1 MMKGRHIA
9 PLLMI
14 SSALAAG
21 GASAQGHGAHD
32 HGAHKKAPAATQC
45 LGLPVEKIAIQ
56 TYTFASTLADIPV
69 PAEWDTL
76 PVAEKFERL
85 QPSFAK
91 LAGAKPDP
99 AKLEAVIKQ
108 IAAIGYRNIEGMDLI
123 GGSDP
128 AAYAKLLKDNGLQ
141 AVASHGALDK
151 DKWPA
156 ALAAAKARGQ
166 RFIGSGG
173 FSAPGL
179 DTLDHVLETA
189 RNLNALGEAA
199 AAEGLTLYVHNHTG
213 EFDNRFPYDHGDGK
227 PVMTSAW
234 EIVAAN
240 TDPRFVQFEVDIF
253 WARLAFK
260 PDRFDDLLAFLT
272 KYRSRI
278 ALLHMKDLSAT
289 GSVTD
294 MGAGTTDW
302 RRVIEAAGPQVAYYI
317 YEFDFP
323 SDPAKSAKI
332 GFDYLSCSGQ
342 KRGGR

>member
-1 MMKGRHIA
+1 MKGRHVA

-21 GASAQGHGAHD
+21 SVSAHD
-32 HGAHKKAPAATQC
+32 HSAHKKAPAAQC

-69 PAEWDTL
+69 PAEWDSL
-76 PVAEKFERL
+76 PVGEKFERL
-85 QPSFAK
+85 KPSFAK

-99 AKLEAVIKQ
+99 ARLESVLGQ
-108 IAAIGYRNIEGMDLI
+108 IAAIGYRNIEGFDLI
-123 GGSDP
+123 GADP

-141 AVASHGALDK
+141 AVASHTNLDR

-156 ALAAAKARGQ
+156 TLAAAKARGQ

-173 FSAPGL
+173 FGTPGL

-213 EFDNRFPYDHGDGK
+213 EFDARYLYDSGDGK

-260 PDRFDDLLAFLT
+260 PDRLDDLLAFLT

-278 ALLHMKDLSAT
+278 ALLHMKDLAAN
-289 GSVTD
+289 GAGTD

-302 RRVIEAAGPQVAYYI
+302 RRVIEAAGPQIAYYI

-332 GFDYLSCSGQ
+332 GFDYLGCGGQ
-342 KRGGR
+342 KRAGG

>member
-1 MMKGRHIA
+1 MKGRHIA

-21 GASAQGHGAHD
+21 GASAHD
-32 HGAHKKAPAATQC
+32 HSAHKKAPAAARC

-56 TYTFASTLADIPV
+56 TYVFASTLADIPV

-76 PVAEKFERL
+76 PVGEKFERL
-85 QPSFAK
+85 KPSFAK

-99 AKLEAVIKQ
+99 ARLETVLKQ
-108 IAAIGYRNIEGMDLI
+108 ISAIGYRNIEGMDLI

-141 AVASHGALDK
+141 AVASHTSLDK

-156 ALAAAKARGQ
+156 TLAAAKARGQ

-173 FSAPGL
+173 FGSPGL

-189 RNLNALGEAA
+189 RNLDTLGKAA
-199 AAEGLTLYVHNHTG
+199 AAEGITLYVHNHTG
-213 EFDNRFPYDHGDGK
+213 EFDNRFLYDHGDGK

-260 PDRFDDLLAFLT
+260 PDRLDDLLAFLT

-278 ALLHMKDLSAT
+278 ALLHMKDLAAN
-289 GSVTD
+289 GAVTD

-302 RRVIEAAGPQVAYYI
+302 RRVIEAAGPQIAYYV

-332 GFDYLSCSGQ
+332 GFDYLSCGGQ
-342 KRGGR
+342 KQPGR

>member
-1 MMKGRHIA
+1 MEEDMKMKGRRIA
-9 PLLMI
+9 PLLMM

-21 GASAQGHGAHD
+21 GAAAHD
-32 HGAHKKAPAATQC
+32 HGAPHRASEAAQC
-45 LGLPVEKIAIQ
+45 LGLTAEKIAIQ
-56 TYTFASTLADIPV
+56 TYTFAPVLAGIPI

-76 PVAEKFERL
+76 PAGEKFERL
-85 QPSFAK
+85 KPFFAK

-99 AKLEAVIKQ
+99 ARLASVLKQ
-108 IAAIGYRNIEGMDLI
+108 IADMGYRNIEGMDLI

-151 DKWPA
+151 TKWPTL
-156 ALAAAKARGQ
+156 LAEAKARGQ

-173 FSAPGL
+173 FGGPGL

-189 RNLNALGEAA
+189 RNLNELGEAA

-213 EFDNRFPYDHGDGK
+213 EFDNRFLYDHGDGK

-240 TDPRFVQFEVDIF
+240 TDPRFVQFEIDVF

-260 PDRFDDLLAFLT
+260 PDRFDDLLAFLE

-278 ALLHMKDLSAT
+278 ALLHMKDLAPN
-289 GSVTD
+289 GAVTD
-294 MGAGTTDW
+294 MGKGTTDW
-302 RRVIEAAGPQVAYYI
+302 RRVIEAAGPQIAYYI

-323 SDPAKSAKI
+323 SDPAKAAKT
-332 GFDYLSCSGQ
+332 GFDYLSCG
-342 KRGGR
+342 

>member
-1 MMKGRHIA
+1 MKGRHIA

-21 GASAQGHGAHD
+21 GAAAHD
-32 HGAHKKAPAATQC
+32 HSAHRKAAAPAQC

-56 TYTFASTLADIPV
+56 TYVFASTLADIPV

-85 QPSFAK
+85 KPSFAK

-99 AKLEAVIKQ
+99 ARLESVLKQ
-108 IAAIGYRNIEGMDLI
+108 IAAIGYRNIEGFDLI
-123 GGSDP
+123 GADNP

-141 AVASHGALDK
+141 AVASHANLAK

-156 ALAAAKARGQ
+156 TLAAAKARGQ

-173 FSAPGL
+173 FGAPGL

-213 EFDNRFPYDHGDGK
+213 EFDSRFLYDHGDGK

-260 PDRFDDLLAFLT
+260 PDRLDDLLAFLT

-278 ALLHMKDLSAT
+278 ALLHMKDMAPNAA
-289 GSVTD
+289 VAD

-302 RRVIEAAGPQVAYYI
+302 RRVIEAAGPQIAYYI

-332 GFDYLSCSGQ
+332 GFDYLGCGSP
-342 KRGGR
+342 KPAGG